1 MVRIIRIRLPRR
13 HRGSPRCDPDV
24 TPSSPGTARIVSHGG
39 ARDHRSVHHAPTS
52 HRSHHPIT
60 RRSEHR
66 LVAGVASG
74 LGDHFHVEPNLVRL
88 AFVVLAFAGGAG
100 IVLYAAGWLFLP
112 TDDERASVDDDE
124 PSRTRND
131 LVQVAALGTVT
142 LGVLLLARSIGLG
155 FSDGLLWPIVLAAMG
170 TALIIGRSGRPI
182 DELIGELV
190 RRERGLPARAGAGTP
205 ETAAVLRIVLGGALV
220 VAGVGAFLATQGT
233 FRAVGQGLLAV
244 AVMLGGLG
252 LIFGPWLWRLW
263 TALVEERRERIRS
276 DERAEMA
283 AHLHD
288 SVLQTLALIQRRAD
302 DPRAVV
308 GLARSQEREL
318 RTWLFGR
325 APARADLDLGDALE
339 AVASDVEH
347 THGVPIE
354 TVRVGGACALDDRL
368 RALVAATQEAMV
380 NATRHSGA
388 RSVAVYEEV
397 APEQVTVF
405 VRDRGCG
412 FDPGGIANDRGGI
425 AESIRGRMQR
435 NGGVAVI
442 RSRPGHGTEVEL
454 SMPRAST

>member
-1 MVRIIRIRLPRR
+1 VRSSGFVAARPS
-13 HRGSPRCDPDV
+13 RGLLEEPDV
-24 TPSSPGTARIVSHGG
+24 LHRTSPSST
-39 ARDHRSVHHAPTS
+39 HRTV
-52 HRSHHPIT
+52 T
-60 RRSEHR
+60 RRAEHK

-74 LGDHFHVEPNLVRL
+74 LGDHFGIEPNLVRL
-88 AFVVLAFAGGAG
+88 AFVLLTFAGGAG
-100 IVLYAAGWLFLP
+100 VVLYAAGWLFLP
-112 TDDERASVDDDE
+112 VDGESARDEVGAPARARSDF
-124 PSRTRND
+124 
-131 LVQVAALGTVT
+131 VQVLALGAVT

-155 FSDGLLWPIVLAAMG
+155 FNDGLLWPIVLAAMG

-190 RRERGLPARAGAGTP
+190 RRERGLPVRPEARTP

-263 TALVEERRERIRS
+263 NALVDERRERIRS

-318 RTWLFGR
+318 RSWLFGR
-325 APARADLDLGDALE
+325 APARADLDLGDALD
-339 AVASDVEH
+339 AVAADVEH
-347 THGVPIE
+347 RYGVPIE
-354 TVRVGGACALDDRL
+354 TVRVGGACALDDHL

-380 NATRHSGA
+380 NAARHSGA
-388 RSVAVYEEV
+388 PSVAVYEE
-397 APEQVTVF
+397 AAADQVTVF
-405 VRDRGCG
+405 VRDRGRG
-412 FDPGGIANDRGGI
+412 FDPSVVATDRGGI
-425 AESIRGRMQR
+425 AESITGRMQR
-435 NGGVAVI
+435 NGGSAVI
-442 RSRPGHGTEVEL
+442 RSRPDHGTEVEL
-454 SMPRAST
+454 SMPRANA